1 MEAKDNTIVISLAN
15 DQPRK
20 GWAEA
25 FQEMAKNGD
34 DELIIPDIFE
44 DEDLNDWN
52 WEHFANAS
60 FTTVKSQNI

>member
-1 MEAKDNTIVISLAN
+1 MEAKDNTIVISLTN

-52 WEHFANAS
+52 WEHFANTS